1 MRGINSDRE
10 SLDPVEDSVV
20 SELRSPLRGHVASAV
35 NGSESEFSVVTGLNV
50 STNLAINEILL
61 PVIGDGPVSSFNP
74 CLGSVGADNHVSIT
88 RVLKDLILVLKS
100 LVNFK
105 RSTRIPLVVSNNII
119 VAKIP
124 LLHSHRNVK
133 LSSHGIIVKISKSR
147 LGVYAGRNQI
157 LVRDKRSIVC
167 SCEVILLLTDTR
179 GSVKILLNEARIYL
193 RLRNSFLILPANT
206 ESIIDIDV
214 KHSRIKHI
222 SVEHASR
229 A

>member
-1 MRGINSDRE
+1 MRGINSDGE

-35 NGSESEFSVVTGLNV
+35 NGSESEFSVVTSLNI
-50 STNLAINEILL
+50 STDLATNEILL

-74 CLGSVGADNHVSIT
+74 CLGSIGADSHVSIT

-105 RSTRIPLVVSNNII
+105 RSTRVLRVVSVNIL

-124 LLHSHRNVK
+124 FLNSHRNVK

-147 LGVYAGRNQI
+147 LGVCAGRNQ
-157 LVRDKRSIVC
+157 LLGRDKRSIVC
-167 SCEVILLLTDTR
+167 SCEVVLLLTDTR
-179 GSVKILLNEARIYL
+179 GSEKILLNEARVYL
-193 RLRNSFLILPANT
+193 RLRSSCLILPANT

-214 KHSRIKHI
+214 SHSSIPLI
-222 SVEHASR
+222 SVV
-229 A
+229 